1 MVFEPKNI
9 WTVMLL
15 SVALASLSSVG
26 KAGRNTVKAKTCLS
40 GKRDVKFRDLELDQG
55 CFVTT
60 P

>member
-1 MVFEPKNI
+1 
-9 WTVMLL
+9 MLL